1 MKTIKPL
8 NLKIIGSDLEALATA
23 SGIIV
28 VLITPKGVMDPLA
41 RRINK
46 LTRGSITRLIGS
58 KQFKEADTGKL
69 FSIDFPERCAAEKIC
84 VLKIERR
91 SSKLI
96 ARKAGVAIAKM
107 KGSVEILLALGNFA
121 NLVELCKGVM
131 LREYKFDNHKT
142 DGSLNLEDADLIT
155 VMHKEPEMLKSE
167 LNEAEAIR
175 DGVFLTRNLINEPS
189 NILTTEEFA
198 NRLAELSKL
207 GVKIEILE
215 EDDLRNLGM
224 NAFLGVGQGSSSPC
238 KLVIMSWSGTDGDVA
253 PLALVGKG
261 VVFDTGGISL
271 KPAGGM
277 EDMTMD
283 MGGAAVV
290 AGVLATLAKRKS
302 ASNVVGPV
310 SYTHLTL
317 PTKA

>member
-1 MKTIKPL
+1 MIGIKKSMKTIKPL

-28 VLITPKGVMDPLA
+28 VLVTPKGVMDPLA

-131 LREYKFDNHKT
+131 LREYKFYNHKMY
-142 DGSLNLEDADLIT
+142 LLLL
-155 VMHKEPEMLKSE
+155 LK
-167 LNEAEAIR
+167 IR
-175 DGVFLTRNLINEPS
+175 P
-189 NILTTEEFA
+189 
-198 NRLAELSKL
+198 
-207 GVKIEILE
+207 
-215 EDDLRNLGM
+215 
-224 NAFLGVGQGSSSPC
+224 
-238 KLVIMSWSGTDGDVA
+238 
-253 PLALVGKG
+253 
-261 VVFDTGGISL
+261 
-271 KPAGGM
+271 
-277 EDMTMD
+277 
-283 MGGAAVV
+283 
-290 AGVLATLAKRKS
+290 
-302 ASNVVGPV
+302 
-310 SYTHLTL
+310 
-317 PTKA
+317 